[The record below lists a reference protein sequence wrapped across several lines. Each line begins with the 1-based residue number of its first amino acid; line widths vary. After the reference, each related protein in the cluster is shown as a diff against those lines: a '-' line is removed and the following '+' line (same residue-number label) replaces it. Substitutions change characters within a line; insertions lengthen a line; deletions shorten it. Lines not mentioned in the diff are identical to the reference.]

1 MIFIDQ
7 SLNESFDKRKTYQ
20 GGASLDGVSTMT
32 KDFLK
37 QSYHLG
43 DVDQTRQYYRD
54 WSKSYDAEIIE
65 NGYQTP
71 RRCAEAL
78 ARHLEDKS
86 LSVLDIGCG
95 TGLSG
100 LAFREAGFTNLH
112 GNDLSEEMIVQAK
125 ERDLYQNLEL
135 VDLNNPLAFAKGRYN
150 AIAAVGVISVGHA
163 PASTIK
169 DMFDKLDDGGLLVF
183 SINDPS
189 LKEGSFTAAIDALLQ
204 QEDAQ
209 LKESEYDWHL
219 PKIEMKSTVY
229 VIEKIAV

>member
-1 MIFIDQ
+1 M
-7 SLNESFDKRKTYQ
+7 
-20 GGASLDGVSTMT
+20 
-32 KDFLK
+32 
-37 QSYHLG
+37 
-43 DVDQTRQYYRD
+43 
-54 WSKSYDAEIIE
+54 
-65 NGYQTP
+65 
-71 RRCAEAL
+71 
-78 ARHLEDKS
+78 
-86 LSVLDIGCG
+86 
-95 TGLSG
+95 
-100 LAFREAGFTNLH
+100 
-112 GNDLSEEMIVQAK
+112 
-125 ERDLYQNLEL
+125 
-135 VDLNNPLAFAKGRYN
+135 
-150 AIAAVGVISVGHA
+150 ISVGHA